1 VVGAVVAFQDITSR
15 VQAEDALKA
24 SLAEKEV
31 LLKEIHHRVKNNL
44 QIISSLLS
52 LQAGYSQDPHL
63 QAMFEDSQ
71 HRIQSMALI
80 HEHLY
85 QASNI
90 SRINFG
96 SYVQSLVAQL
106 LESYRHLSPQV
117 TLSTEMAEVHLGI
130 DQAIPCGLL
139 VNELVT
145 NSLKHAFPHG
155 RSGEIHIALRAD
167 AGQVTLV
174 VQDTGVGLPEGVD
187 LRAAESLGL
196 QLVGALTDQLGGTMT
211 LERQGGTSFRLTFP
225 LSGPG

>member
-1 VVGAVVAFQDITSR
+1 VVAFQDITSR

-90 SRINFG
+90 SRIDFG
-96 SYVQSLVAQL
+96 SYVQSLVTQL
-106 LESYRHLSPQV
+106 LESYRHLCPQV
-117 TLSTEMAEVHLGI
+117 ALSTEMAEVHLEI

-155 RSGEIHIALRAD
+155 RSGDIHIALRAD